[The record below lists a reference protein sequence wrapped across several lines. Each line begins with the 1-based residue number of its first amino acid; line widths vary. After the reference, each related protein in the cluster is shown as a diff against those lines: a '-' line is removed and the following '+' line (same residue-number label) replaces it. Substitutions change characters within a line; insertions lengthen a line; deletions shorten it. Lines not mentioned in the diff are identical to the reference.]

1 MAFTIVS
8 DWWSFLDRRTHGRL
22 AQVFVLGETA
32 DVHPGVDEAAEF
44 ATSAI
49 YNALLTKY
57 PTAAVD
63 AFGPA
68 DADAEMR
75 LHAGALAM
83 FALSSSG
90 GSERGVEIATDY
102 AEAQTWLTKVRSGTL
117 PIPALVAAAAIPN
130 TTPKGF
136 VRWRARERNFTRGKR
151 DSGTVTE
158 YDIRNPR
165 L

>member
-1 MAFTIVS
+1 MSFTIIA
-8 DWWSFLDRRTHGRL
+8 DWWAFLDNRTSGRL
-22 AQVFVLGETA
+22 AQVFVLGETSV
-32 DVHPGVDEAAEF
+32 VHPRVDEGARF

-49 YNALLTKY
+49 YNALVTKY
-57 PTAAVD
+57 PPASVD
-63 AFGPA
+63 GFTPA

-83 FALSSSG
+83 FALTSTG
-90 GSERGVEIATDY
+90 AGRTADIANDY

-117 PIPALVAAAAIPN
+117 PIAALVVAVSAQPDTAQ
-130 TTPKGF
+130 KGL
-136 VRWRARERNFTRGKR
+136 VRYRARERNFTRGNAAA
-151 DSGTVTE
+151 GTFTD